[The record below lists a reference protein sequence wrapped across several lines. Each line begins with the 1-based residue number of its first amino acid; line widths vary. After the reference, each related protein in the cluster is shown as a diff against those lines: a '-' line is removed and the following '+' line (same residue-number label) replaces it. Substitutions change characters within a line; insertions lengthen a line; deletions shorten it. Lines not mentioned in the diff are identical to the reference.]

1 MYCNNNNVITKATGD
16 QADIAKAESLWSEL
30 GGSGAYP
37 SEVSWDDKWAM
48 TFLLMF
54 DITGK
59 VAHTTHK

>member
-1 MYCNNNNVITKATGD
+1 MGLQASGD
-16 QADIAKAESLWSEL
+16 EADIARAESLWSEL

-54 DITGK
+54 DVTGK
-59 VAHTTHK
+59 VESDTMTLNT